1 MLTLAAIAARR
12 SALLASE
19 AVEVGPMLT
28 IFLLTALAA
37 LAALASLASLAAPK
51 QERKGLERP
60 VIQAASGTPR
70 RTLLGRVSAGNL
82 LRARPQTA
90 AKRRVR
96 RIHLPRCLRGRD
108 DTEDTEG
115 G

>member
-37 LAALASLASLAAPK
+37 LAALASLAAPK